1 MLVLIFVFGL
11 LLYYLFCAGQPLL
24 PVNRDDDLADAES
37 MMRAASWFDRELERK
52 IEAMHVIDETKMMI
66 H

>member
-1 MLVLIFVFGL
+1 
-11 LLYYLFCAGQPLL
+11 
-24 PVNRDDDLADAES
+24 VNRDDDLADAES